1 MTSFN
6 KFSALTACTILTLVL
21 LCASASAETI
31 DRIVANVNGEI
42 ILYSDLQRQIK
53 AVEKT
58 MPTLDVSD
66 PAKKS
71 QIEREVLTQMI
82 QQRLAD
88 KEAERLKITVPSS
101 EVELRIRQIAEHNH
115 ISVEQMEAELKAQG
129 QSLEK
134 FREEVK
140 KEIGRQRLMEWFLKP
155 KVLITD
161 QQVDAYLR
169 SEKGESAS
177 ASQKVHLGSIVL
189 PVGDKYGKQEEVEK
203 TGREILDKLK
213 AGADFKTLA
222 KQYSK
227 GPAAQEGGDLGY
239 IAPEDVAPFIAQGL
253 RNLKTGDVSGLV
265 KGPSGYYILKIFD
278 IDTEKVEKSNPA
290 LREKIRQTLYQQ
302 EMNRRFEEWVHDLES
317 KAFIQISL

>member
-1 MTSFN
+1 MISFH
-6 KFSALTACTILTLVL
+6 KSLTLTACTIVACVL
-21 LCASASAETI
+21 LCAAAGAETI
-31 DRIVANVNGEI
+31 DRIVANVNEEI

-53 AVEKT
+53 AMEKA

-88 KEAERLKITVPSS
+88 KEAERLKINVASS
-101 EVELRIRQIAEHNH
+101 EVELRIRQIAESNH
-115 ISVEQMEAELKAQG
+115 ISVEQMEAELKADG

-140 KEIGRQRLMEWFLKP
+140 KQIGRQRLMEWFLKP

-161 QQVDAYLR
+161 RQVDEYLR
-169 SEKGESAS
+169 GEKGESAS
-177 ASQKVHLGSIVL
+177 ASQKVHLGSILL
-189 PVGDKYGKQEEVEK
+189 PVGDKYGKPEEVEK

-213 AGADFKTLA
+213 AGTDFKTLA

-227 GPAAQEGGDLGY
+227 GPSAQEGGDLGY
-239 IAPEDVAPFIAQGL
+239 IAPEDVAPFIAQGI
-253 RNLKTGDVSGLV
+253 RNLKKGDVSGLV
-265 KGPSGYYILKIFD
+265 KGPSGYYILKILD
-278 IDTEKVEKSNPA
+278 IDTKKAEKSDPA

-302 EMNRRFEEWVHDLES
+302 EMNRKFEEWVHDLES